1 MWSIRTWLNAFLVVS
16 LAGSTFGLGADVRA
30 ASPAPE
36 PSPAV
41 AALASPSPAL
51 AALASPSPAVSI
63 RPTASG
69 DIEDEVEPTLEQMVG
84 QKLVITMGGHKLRK
98 DLARRIERGEVGG
111 IVLLARNITS
121 PSALRKLTRQLRRA
135 TAKGDQPPLLIA
147 VDQEG
152 GSVKRISWAPPT
164 LSAPELGRL
173 GSTRVAR
180 AQGAR
185 TGSALRRL
193 GINTDLAP
201 VADVPRTSASFM
213 YQQGRTFSFDVKRTA
228 RLADAFATGLMS
240 RGVLATMKHF
250 PGIGLSRRNTDF
262 EVSTIRASRTALRAD
277 LLPYRRAIRHGL
289 PLIMLSNATYVAY
302 DRRHGAGWSRA
313 IVGELLR
320 DELGFEG
327 VTITDSLNGTA
338 HARGVTVRALATRA
352 ARAGTDLIL
361 TTGTEGS
368 SAYLFRTLVERAK
381 RGRIPEA
388 ALRASYARILAL
400 KERLRAP

>member
-1 MWSIRTWLNAFLVVS
+1 M
-16 LAGSTFGLGADVRA
+16 
-30 ASPAPE
+30 
-36 PSPAV
+36 
-41 AALASPSPAL
+41 
-51 AALASPSPAVSI
+51 
-63 RPTASG
+63 
-69 DIEDEVEPTLEQMVG
+69 G

-98 DLARRIERGEVGG
+98 DLARRIERAEVGG

-121 PSALRKLTRQLRRA
+121 PSALRKLTRQLRGA
-135 TAKGDQPPLLIA
+135 AAKGDQPPLLIA

-152 GSVKRISWAPPT
+152 GSVRRIPWAPPT
-164 LSAPELGRL
+164 LTAPELGRL

-193 GINTDLAP
+193 GINMDLAP

-213 YQQGRTFSFDVKRTA
+213 YQQGRTFSFAARRTA
-228 RLADAFATGLMS
+228 RLAAAFASGLRS

-250 PGIGLSRRNTDF
+250 PGIGLATRNTDR
-262 EVSTIRASRTALRAD
+262 EVSTIRASKAALRAD
-277 LLPYRRAIRHGL
+277 LLPYRRAIRQGL
-289 PLIMLSNATYVAY
+289 PLIMLSNATFTAY
-302 DRRHGAGWSRA
+302 DGKHAAGWSRA

-338 HARGVTVRALATRA
+338 HARGMTVRALATRA

-361 TTGTEGS
+361 TTGSEGS
-368 SAYLFRTLVERAK
+368 SAYLFETLVDRAEQ
-381 RGRIPEA
+381 GRIPQAE
-388 ALRASYARILAL
+388 LRASYDRILAL
-400 KERLRAP
+400 KERLRTQ